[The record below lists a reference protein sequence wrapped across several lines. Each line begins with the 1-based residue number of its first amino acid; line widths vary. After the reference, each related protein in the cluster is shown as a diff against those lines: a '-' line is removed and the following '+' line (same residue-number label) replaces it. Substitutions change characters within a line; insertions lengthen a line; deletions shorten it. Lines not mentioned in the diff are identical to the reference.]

1 MLKDGRVATRLP
13 AQDLERAR
21 KFYAEKLGLEPVEE
35 REGGLRYVC
44 AGGEFA
50 LFESIGSAAGDHTQ
64 MGWEVEDIEATV
76 RELRARGVVFE
87 EYDFPSLET
96 VDGIA
101 DIEGNYPSKGSAE
114 RGAWFRDSEG
124 NLLGIGQPIHG

>member
-21 KFYAEKLGLEPVEE
+21 AFYADKLGLEPAEE
-35 REGGLRYVC
+35 REGGLRYVFP
-44 AGGEFA
+44 AGEFA
-50 LFESIGSAAGDHTQ
+50 LFESAGSAAGDHTQ
-64 MGWEVEDIEATV
+64 MGWEVDDIEATV

-87 EYDFPSLET
+87 EYDLPGLRT
-96 VDGIA
+96 VDGVA
-101 DIEGNYPSKGSAE
+101 EIEGNYPSKGDGE

-124 NLLGIGQPIHG
+124 NMLGIGQPLPS

>member
-1 MLKDGRVATRLP
+1 MLSNGRVATRLP
-13 AQDLERAR
+13 AQDLARAR
-21 KFYAEKLGLEPVEE
+21 AFYAEKLGLEPAEE

-44 AGGEFA
+44 VGGEFA
-50 LFESIGSAAGDHTQ
+50 LFESAGSAAGDHTQ

-87 EYDFPSLET
+87 EYDLPGLRT

-101 DIEGNYPSKGSAE
+101 EIEGNYPSKGSGE

-124 NLLGIGQPIHG
+124 NMLGIGQPVG